1 MEDIDSILLRQKE
14 EINQLKKELEYK
26 KYGTNETTLNSL
38 RCFEYSNRS
47 EIEELRKENDMLRRK
62 IKDDDRIIREFQC
75 VAKEANDKITMAI
88 GINERIKKE
97 NELLKRKLK
106 MINKD
111 NTNDEEYSIKKDIKT
126 SNCSIK
132 KNDYSKE
139 YDKVI
144 KDLKEQNND
153 LTYQNKQYKSEI
165 EKLEQQIRVLN
176 QRIHSYD
183 NRSTTIHS
191 NSCCLY
197 SRYPNF
203 QIDSLSQSKASESNQ
218 SSIREESHRS
228 HKMTYEI

>member
-153 LTYQNKQYKSEI
+153 LTYKNKQYKSEI

-176 QRIHSYD
+176 Q
-183 NRSTTIHS
+183 
-191 NSCCLY
+191 
-197 SRYPNF
+197 
-203 QIDSLSQSKASESNQ
+203 
-218 SSIREESHRS
+218 
-228 HKMTYEI
+228 